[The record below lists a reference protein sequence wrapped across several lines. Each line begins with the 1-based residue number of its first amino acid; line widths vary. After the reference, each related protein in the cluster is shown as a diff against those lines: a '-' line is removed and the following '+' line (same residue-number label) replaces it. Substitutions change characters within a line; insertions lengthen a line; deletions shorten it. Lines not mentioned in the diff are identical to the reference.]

1 MFHRLVILL
10 ILLVPVNVEA
20 QEATPSG
27 DGWVLLFN
35 TKDLTGWS
43 QKNGTADY
51 KVIDGTVKGTTSE
64 GSPNS
69 FLCTDRDF
77 GDFEL
82 MFETKVDNGLN
93 SGVQIRSQSKTEFK
107 KGRVHGPQVE
117 IEMAPGESGY
127 IYSEGTG
134 RGWLSQKRD
143 KKDTFKNGQW
153 NQYRVLAKGARIQ
166 TWVNGIAVADMTDED
181 SSRKGF
187 IGLQVHGIP
196 KNKGPFSV
204 QWRNIKIR
212 ELKD

>member
-1 MFHRLVILL
+1 MFRRLVILL
-10 ILLVPVNVEA
+10 ILFVPVNVEA
-20 QEATPSG
+20 QEATSNG
-27 DGWVLLFN
+27 DGWIKLFN
-35 TKDLTGWS
+35 AKDLTGWS

-51 KVIDGTVKGTTSE
+51 KVVDGTVKGTTSP

-69 FLCTDRDF
+69 FLCSDRDF

-82 MFETKVDNGLN
+82 MFETKVDDGLN
-93 SGVQIRSQSKTEFK
+93 SGVQIRSQSKADFK

-127 IYSEGTG
+127 VYSEGTG

-143 KKDTFKNGQW
+143 KKDAFKNGQW
-153 NQYRVLAKGARIQ
+153 NQYRVLAKGNRIQ
-166 TWVNGIAVADMTDED
+166 TWVNGTAVADMTDED

-196 KNKGPFSV
+196 KNKGPYSV

-212 ELKD
+212 ELTD

>member
-20 QEATPSG
+20 QEATPGG
-27 DGWVLLFN
+27 DGWVSLFN

-143 KKDTFKNGQW
+143 EKDTFKNGQW

>member
-20 QEATPSG
+20 QEATPGG
-27 DGWVLLFN
+27 DGWVSLFN